1 MHRAWALCCLFLVF
15 WVPFSAT
22 AFGQLS
28 WNSKDNQ
35 LPETTV
41 GILEQADQFELL
53 GLNPSPLRG
62 GSGFHG
68 HAILEKTEIK
78 DRETRKKL
86 ISALMASMRE
96 NHGEV
101 AMCFNPRHGI
111 RATGKGGH
119 ADLVICF
126 ECLQAKLYGDSKGEF
141 LITASP
147 QKLFDE
153 VLKAGHSLKR

>member
-1 MHRAWALCCLFLVF
+1 MGRASALYCLFLIF
-15 WVPFSAT
+15 CVPFSAT

-28 WNSKDNQ
+28 WNSKDNH
-35 LPETTV
+35 LPETAVT
-41 GILEQADQFELL
+41 ILEQADQFELI

-62 GSGFHG
+62 GAGFYG

-78 DRETRKKL
+78 DKETRKKL

-96 NHGEV
+96 SRGDV

-111 RATGKGGH
+111 RATSKGGH

-126 ECLQAKLYGDSKGEF
+126 ECLQAKLYGESKGKF

-153 VLKAGHSLKR
+153 ALKAGHGH